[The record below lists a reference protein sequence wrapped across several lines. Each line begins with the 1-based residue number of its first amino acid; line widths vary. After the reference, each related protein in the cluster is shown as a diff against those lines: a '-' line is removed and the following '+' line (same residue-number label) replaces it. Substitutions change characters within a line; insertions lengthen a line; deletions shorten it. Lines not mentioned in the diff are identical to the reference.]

1 MSFAAAKQLVPP
13 IAGSVSVGDTA
24 ALPWEGGTD
33 DSLVKQETWLLSF
46 IDILALLL
54 TLFVLLLAY
63 QDYKPESGGAD
74 VESPVP
80 QSAQFDL
87 SLLTFYP
94 GETLHG
100 DFGRAGA
107 GLLPLSAEEG
117 YPVGG
122 ESEAPSTATES
133 AEPVSSEPL
142 LEELSEEM
150 SAAATPVADSQD
162 TIPVQAK
169 ASEDSKQIDS
179 APAVLAVE
187 EPVEELTDFV
197 GPLLPTPAEVIHHA
211 FSQSPLQQHV
221 ELLNRAGAVSIE
233 ISDNILFKPA
243 SASVSPDGRQLLN
256 ELAVVLGT
264 LPYELSV
271 EGHTD
276 NIPIS
281 SSRFPS
287 NWELSSARAA
297 MATRALI
304 EQGIAADRL
313 RAVGYGDTRPLAD
326 NLTSAGRAK
335 NRRVSFVLHVEEA
348 QTDRK
353 SNVVTRNVL

>member
-13 IAGSVSVGDTA
+13 LSGGVSVGDSA
-24 ALPWEGGTD
+24 GLPWEGETD
-33 DSLVKQETWLLSF
+33 DSLAKQETWLLSF

-87 SLLTFYP
+87 SLFTFYP

-100 DFGRAGA
+100 DFGHAGA
-107 GLLPLSAEEG
+107 GLLPLAAAEG
-117 YPVGG
+117 YPVDG
-122 ESEAPSTATES
+122 EFESRSPEPVVST
-133 AEPVSSEPL
+133 EPVSKEPL
-142 LEELSEEM
+142 TEELPEEV
-150 SAAATPVADSQD
+150 SATAKSVADNQD
-162 TIPVQAK
+162 ANLLKPEAL
-169 ASEDSKQIDS
+169 EDSGQID
-179 APAVLAVE
+179 AGPTLVAAE
-187 EPVEELTDFV
+187 QPVEEFPEIE
-197 GPLLPTPAEVIHHA
+197 GPLLPTPAEIIHHA
-211 FSQSPLQQHV
+211 FSQTPLQQHV

-233 ISDNILFKPA
+233 ISDNILFGLA
-243 SASVSPDGRQLLN
+243 SAALSPEGRQLLN

-276 NIPIS
+276 NVPIS

-313 RAVGYGDTRPLAD
+313 RAVGYGDTRPLMD
-326 NLTSAGRAK
+326 NLTSEGRAK
-335 NRRVSFVLHVEEA
+335 NRRVSFVLHVEESL
-348 QTDRK
+348 TD
-353 SNVVTRNVL
+353 

>member
-13 IAGSVSVGDTA
+13 LSGGVAVGDSA
-24 ALPWEGGTD
+24 GLPWEGGTD
-33 DSLVKQETWLLSF
+33 DSLAKQETWLLSF

-74 VESPVP
+74 VESPLP
-80 QSAQFDL
+80 QAAQFDL
-87 SLLTFYP
+87 SLFTFYP

-100 DFGRAGA
+100 DFGHAGT
-107 GLLPLSAEEG
+107 GLLPLAAEEG

-122 ESEAPSTATES
+122 ETES
-133 AEPVSSEPL
+133 RSAEAVATEPVSKEPPT
-142 LEELSEEM
+142 EEPPEKV
-150 SAAATPVADSQD
+150 SATAKSVADNQD
-162 TIPVQAK
+162 ADSLKPEAL
-169 ASEDSKQIDS
+169 EDSAQIDS
-179 APAVLAVE
+179 GPTVVAAE
-187 EPVEELTDFV
+187 EPVEEFPEIE
-197 GPLLPTPAEVIHHA
+197 GPLLPTPAEIIHHA
-211 FSQSPLQQHV
+211 FSQTPLQQHV

-233 ISDNILFKPA
+233 ISDNILFGLA
-243 SASVSPDGRQLLN
+243 SAALSPEGRQLLN

-276 NIPIS
+276 NVPIN

-313 RAVGYGDTRPLAD
+313 RAVGYGDTRPLMD
-326 NLTSAGRAK
+326 NLTSEGRAK
-335 NRRVSFVLHVEEA
+335 NRRVSFVLHVEESL
-348 QTDRK
+348 TD
-353 SNVVTRNVL
+353 

>member
-13 IAGSVSVGDTA
+13 LSGGVAVGDSA
-24 ALPWEGGTD
+24 GLPWEGGTD
-33 DSLVKQETWLLSF
+33 DSLAKQETWLLSF

-63 QDYKPESGGAD
+63 QDYKPESGSAD
-74 VESPVP
+74 EEPVP

-87 SLLTFYP
+87 SLFTFYP

-100 DFGRAGA
+100 DFGHAGT
-107 GLLPLSAEEG
+107 GLLPLAAEEG

-122 ESEAPSTATES
+122 ETES
-133 AEPVSSEPL
+133 RSAEAVATEPVSKEPPT
-142 LEELSEEM
+142 EELPEKV
-150 SAAATPVADSQD
+150 SATAKSVADNQD
-162 TIPVQAK
+162 ADSLKPEAL
-169 ASEDSKQIDS
+169 EDSAQIDS
-179 APAVLAVE
+179 GPTMVAAE
-187 EPVEELTDFV
+187 EPVEEFPEIE
-197 GPLLPTPAEVIHHA
+197 GPLLPTPAEIIHHA
-211 FSQSPLQQHV
+211 FSQTPLQQHV
-221 ELLNRAGAVSIE
+221 ELLNRTGAVSIE
-233 ISDNILFKPA
+233 ISDNILFGLA
-243 SASVSPDGRQLLN
+243 SAALSPEGRQLLN

-276 NIPIS
+276 NVPIS

-313 RAVGYGDTRPLAD
+313 RAVGYGDTRPLMD
-326 NLTSAGRAK
+326 NLTSEGRAK
-335 NRRVSFVLHVEEA
+335 NRRVSFVLHVEESL
-348 QTDRK
+348 TD
-353 SNVVTRNVL
+353 

>member
-13 IAGSVSVGDTA
+13 LSGGVSVGDSA
-24 ALPWEGGTD
+24 GLPWEGETD
-33 DSLVKQETWLLSF
+33 DSLAKQETWLLSF

-87 SLLTFYP
+87 SLFTFYP

-100 DFGRAGA
+100 DFGHAGA
-107 GLLPLSAEEG
+107 GLLPLAAAEG
-117 YPVGG
+117 YPVDG
-122 ESEAPSTATES
+122 EFESRSPEPVVST
-133 AEPVSSEPL
+133 EPVSKEPL
-142 LEELSEEM
+142 TEELPEEV
-150 SAAATPVADSQD
+150 SATAKSVADNQD
-162 TIPVQAK
+162 ANLLKPEAL
-169 ASEDSKQIDS
+169 EDSGQIH
-179 APAVLAVE
+179 AGPTLVAAE
-187 EPVEELTDFV
+187 QPVEEFPEIE
-197 GPLLPTPAEVIHHA
+197 GPLLPTPAEIIHHA
-211 FSQSPLQQHV
+211 FSQTPLQQHV

-233 ISDNILFKPA
+233 ISDNILFGLA
-243 SASVSPDGRQLLN
+243 SAALSPEGRQLLN

-276 NIPIS
+276 NVPIS

-313 RAVGYGDTRPLAD
+313 RAVGYGDTRPLMD
-326 NLTSAGRAK
+326 NLTSEGRAK
-335 NRRVSFVLHVEEA
+335 NRRVSFVLHVEESL
-348 QTDRK
+348 TD
-353 SNVVTRNVL
+353 

>member
-13 IAGSVSVGDTA
+13 LGGGVSVGGSA

-63 QDYKPESGGAD
+63 QDYRPESGGAD

-87 SLLTFYP
+87 SLFAFYP
-94 GETLHG
+94 GETLYG
-100 DFGRAGA
+100 DFGHAGA
-107 GLLPLSAEEG
+107 GLLPLAADEG
-117 YPVGG
+117 YPVGA
-122 ESEAPSTATES
+122 EAQPVES
-133 AEPVSSEPL
+133 ASTEPVNNESSTG
-142 LEELSEEM
+142 ELAEDVQ
-150 SAAATPVADSQD
+150 AATNPVVDHADMKALPPEAMEDIEQIEPEPVTTVADEQ
-162 TIPVQAK
+162 IVQPQ
-169 ASEDSKQIDS
+169 EM
-179 APAVLAVE
+179 E
-187 EPVEELTDFV
+187 
-197 GPLLPTPAEVIHHA
+197 GPLLPTPAERVRYA

-221 ELLNRAGAVSIE
+221 DLLNRAGAVSIE
-233 ISDNILFKPA
+233 ISDNILFKPGS
-243 SASVSPDGRQLLN
+243 SALAAEGQQLLN

-276 NIPIS
+276 NVPIS

-313 RAVGYGDTRPLAD
+313 RAVGYGETRPLAD
-326 NLTSAGRAK
+326 NLTPEGRAK
-335 NRRVSFVLHVEEA
+335 NRRVSFVLQVEEA
-348 QTDRK
+348 LTD
-353 SNVVTRNVL
+353 

>member
-13 IAGSVSVGDTA
+13 LSGGVSVGDSA
-24 ALPWEGGTD
+24 GLPWEGETD
-33 DSLVKQETWLLSF
+33 DSLAKQETWLLSF

-87 SLLTFYP
+87 SLFTFYP

-100 DFGRAGA
+100 DFGHAGA
-107 GLLPLSAEEG
+107 GLLPLAAAEG
-117 YPVGG
+117 YPVDG
-122 ESEAPSTATES
+122 EFESRSPEPVVAT
-133 AEPVSSEPL
+133 EPVSKELLTDELPEEVSATAKSVAGNQATNL
-142 LEELSEEM
+142 LEPEVLEDNGQIEAGPPTVF
-150 SAAATPVADSQD
+150 AA
-162 TIPVQAK
+162 
-169 ASEDSKQIDS
+169 
-179 APAVLAVE
+179 E
-187 EPVEELTDFV
+187 EPVEEFPEIE
-197 GPLLPTPAEVIHHA
+197 GPLLPTPAEIIHHA
-211 FSQSPLQQHV
+211 FSQTPLQQHV

-233 ISDNILFKPA
+233 ISDNILFGLA
-243 SASVSPDGRQLLN
+243 SAALSSEGRQLLN

-276 NIPIS
+276 NVPIS

-313 RAVGYGDTRPLAD
+313 RAVGYGDTRPLMD
-326 NLTSAGRAK
+326 NLTSEGRAK
-335 NRRVSFVLHVEEA
+335 NRRVSFVLHVEESL
-348 QTDRK
+348 TD
-353 SNVVTRNVL
+353 

>member
-13 IAGSVSVGDTA
+13 LSGGVSVGDSA
-24 ALPWEGGTD
+24 GLPWEGGTD
-33 DSLVKQETWLLSF
+33 DSLEKQETWLLSF

-63 QDYKPESGGAD
+63 QDYKPESGAAD
-74 VESPVP
+74 VELPVP

-87 SLLTFYP
+87 SLFTFYP

-100 DFGRAGA
+100 DFSHAGA
-107 GLLPLSAEEG
+107 GLLPLAAEEG

-122 ESEAPSTATES
+122 EFESRSPEPVVAT
-133 AEPVSSEPL
+133 EPVSKESLTDELP
-142 LEELSEEM
+142 EELS
-150 SAAATPVADSQD
+150 ATAKSVAGN
-162 TIPVQAK
+162 QATNPLEPEVL
-169 ASEDSKQIDS
+169 EDSGQIE
-179 APAVLAVE
+179 AGPPTVFAAE
-187 EPVEELTDFV
+187 EPVEEFPEIE
-197 GPLLPTPAEVIHHA
+197 GPLLPTPAEIIHHA
-211 FSQSPLQQHV
+211 FSQTPLQNHV

-233 ISDNILFKPA
+233 ISDNILFGLA
-243 SASVSPDGRQLLN
+243 SAALSPEGRQLLN

-276 NIPIS
+276 NVPIS

-313 RAVGYGDTRPLAD
+313 RAVGYGDTRPLMD
-326 NLTSAGRAK
+326 NLTSEGRAK
-335 NRRVSFVLHVEEA
+335 NRRVSFVLHVEESL
-348 QTDRK
+348 TD
-353 SNVVTRNVL
+353 

>member
-13 IAGSVSVGDTA
+13 LGGGVSVGNSA
-24 ALPWEGGTD
+24 VLPWEGGTD
-33 DSLVKQETWLLSF
+33 ESLAKQETWLLSF

-63 QDYKPESGGAD
+63 QDYKPEPGGAD

-80 QSAQFDL
+80 QSAQFDI
-87 SLLTFYP
+87 SLFTFYP
-94 GETLHG
+94 DETLHG
-100 DFGRAGA
+100 DFGHAGA
-107 GLLPLSAEEG
+107 GLLPLAAEEG

-122 ESEAPSTATES
+122 EFESRSPEPVVST
-133 AEPVSSEPL
+133 EPVS
-142 LEELSEEM
+142 EESVTGELPEEV
-150 SAAATPVADSQD
+150 SVTATSVAGSQD
-162 TIPVQAK
+162 VNSLKPEAL
-169 ASEDSKQIDS
+169 EDSGQIDS
-179 APAVLAVE
+179 GPTVVAVE
-187 EPVEELTDFV
+187 ELVEESPEIE
-197 GPLLPTPAEVIHHA
+197 GPLLPTPAEIIHHA
-211 FSQSPLQQHV
+211 FSQTPLQQHV

-233 ISDNILFKPA
+233 ISDNILFGLA
-243 SASVSPDGRQLLN
+243 SAALSPEGRQLLN

-276 NIPIS
+276 NVPIS

-313 RAVGYGDTRPLAD
+313 RAVGYGDTRPLMD
-326 NLTSAGRAK
+326 NLSSEGRAK
-335 NRRVSFVLHVEEA
+335 NRRVSFVLHVEESL
-348 QTDRK
+348 TD
-353 SNVVTRNVL
+353 